1 MHLIAELLELLR
13 DQLGSPLL
21 VEPEFGVGMDIAPP
35 TRQII
40 VKFRD
45 PLYDLH
51 CRSPRA
57 VCRRAVSSSARPS
70 ATSVRPP
77 EVRHTISLRDAS
89 RAFSRCIRQFEGGA
103 ELRDGKPTSKAGKK
117 AYGEERVTKV
127 LCKIP

>member
-1 MHLIAELLELLR
+1 MNLIAELLELLR

-21 VEPEFGVGMDIAPP
+21 VEPEFGVGMDIASP

-40 VKFRD
+40 VKFYD

-51 CRSPRA
+51 CRSPRPIY
-57 VCRRAVSSSARPS
+57 RRAVSSSARPS

-89 RAFSRCIRQFEGGA
+89 RAFSRCIRQLEGGA

-117 AYGEERVTKV
+117 PYGEQRIT
-127 LCKIP
+127 

>member
-1 MHLIAELLELLR
+1 
-13 DQLGSPLL
+13 
-21 VEPEFGVGMDIAPP
+21 MDIAPP
-35 TRQII
+35 IRQII

-51 CRSPRA
+51 CRSPRP

-70 ATSVRPP
+70 ATSARPP

-89 RAFSRCIRQFEGGA
+89 RAFSRCIRQVAGGA
-103 ELRDGKPTSKAGKK
+103 DLRSAKLISEAGKK
-117 AYGEERVTKV
+117 VHSEQPISKL